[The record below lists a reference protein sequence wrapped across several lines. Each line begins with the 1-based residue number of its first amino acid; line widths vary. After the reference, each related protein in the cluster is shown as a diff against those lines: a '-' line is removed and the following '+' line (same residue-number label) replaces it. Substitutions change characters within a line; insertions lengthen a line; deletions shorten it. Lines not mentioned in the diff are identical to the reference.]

1 MTYRLKILSSLL
13 ILLLLLIYKP
23 VKAFEEVLFF
33 ALPFLGAITQ
43 HTNEME
49 YDYDK
54 TMEEFAFN
62 IKNLNYIPVGGCKVY
77 AMKDPETGGTINGRA
92 CKQSD
97 GSWKKTTYDYQKD
110 N

>member
-49 YDYDK
+49 YDYER

-77 AMKDPETGGTINGRA
+77 DVKDPDTGAKTNGRA
-92 CKQSD
+92 CKQPD